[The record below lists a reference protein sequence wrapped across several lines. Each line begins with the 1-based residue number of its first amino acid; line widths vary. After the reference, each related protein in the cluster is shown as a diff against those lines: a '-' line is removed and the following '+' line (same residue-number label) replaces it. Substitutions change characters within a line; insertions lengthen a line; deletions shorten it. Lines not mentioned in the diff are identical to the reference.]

1 MFFVTFKGD
10 GKMKPR
16 VIDQFYELKHDLF
29 IVEIA
34 IRLNV
39 LQKAKSDFI
48 ERQKKVAV
56 TVKLNSIVKLKLAQ
70 KFWAL

>member
-1 MFFVTFKGD
+1 MFFVTFKGND
-10 GKMKPR
+10 KMKPR
-16 VIDQFYELKHDLF
+16 VVDQFYELKHDLL

-48 ERQKKVAV
+48 ER
-56 TVKLNSIVKLKLAQ
+56 
-70 KFWAL
+70 